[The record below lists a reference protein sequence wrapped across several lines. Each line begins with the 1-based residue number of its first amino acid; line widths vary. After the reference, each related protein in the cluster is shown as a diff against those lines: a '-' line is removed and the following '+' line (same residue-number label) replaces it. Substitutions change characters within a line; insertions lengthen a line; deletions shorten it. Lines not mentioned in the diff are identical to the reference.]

1 MTLPRMLKDPSPT
14 REKPVRSPAHRAWVR
29 RHGCCVPCCNGTPI
43 EAAHVRD
50 GLPYGA
56 ERGGTGS
63 KPGDMWVISLCKTH
77 HATQTH
83 YGETWFQKEY
93 GIDMKALAQEFAAKS
108 PHRMKLRRQ
117 G

>member
-29 RHGCCVPCCNGTPI
+29 RHGCCVPGCNGTPI
-43 EAAHVRD
+43 DAAHVRSGTD
-50 GLPYGA
+50 GGM
-56 ERGGTGS
+56 GM
-63 KPGDMWVISLCKTH
+63 KPGDMWVISLCTLH
-77 HATQTH
+77 HRQQHAT
-83 YGETWFQKEY
+83 GERAFQEVH
-93 GIDMKALAQEFAAKS
+93 GIDMPALAQEFAAKS